1 MMTRL
6 ALRSLANRRV
16 TALLT
21 LLSLTISILL
31 LLGVDHLR
39 QQARDNFAQAVSGT
53 DLIVGARTGPVNL
66 LLYSVFHIGNPNNN
80 ISWDSWQQL
89 ENSRDVA
96 WAIPISL
103 GDSHAGFRVIGTST
117 AMFEHFRY
125 SRERALEFSQGEAF
139 DDLYQVVLG
148 ARVAEALSYQPG
160 DEIVISHGTGA
171 VSFADHDDKPFT
183 VTGILRPT
191 GTPMDKSLLTSL
203 ESIEAIHIGWQQGSL
218 VPGLGASA
226 EATRQMDLQPQS
238 ITAGF
243 IGLNSRMATFGV
255 QRMINDYP
263 GEALSAIL
271 PGVALSELW
280 STLGNFENLLRILS
294 MLVLLAALMGM
305 ATMLLASLNERRRE
319 LAILRAVGARPWYLL
334 LLIQLEAL
342 MISLAAFLLGWLLL
356 NASIQI
362 LEPWLVNRWGV
373 FIEPLGAQA
382 GLLGKLGLFLGSALL
397 AGLLPALAAYRKSLA
412 DGLVVKT

>member
-39 QQARDNFAQAVSGT
+39 QQARNNFAQAVSGT

-89 ENSRDVA
+89 ANSRDVA

-103 GDSHAGFRVIGTST
+103 GDSHTGFRVIGTST

-148 ARVAEALSYQPG
+148 ARVAEALGYQPG

-171 VSFADHDDKPFT
+171 ISFADHDDKPFT

-226 EATRQMDLQPQS
+226 EATRQMDLQPES

-382 GLLGKLGLFLGSALL
+382 GVLGKLGLFLGSALL

>member
-1 MMTRL
+1 MIFKL
-6 ALRSLANRRV
+6 AWHSLLNRRV

-21 LLSLTISILL
+21 LLSLTISIML

-39 QQARDNFAQAVSGT
+39 QQARDNFSQAVSGT

-80 ISWDSWQQL
+80 VSWETWQQL
-89 ENSRDVA
+89 ANSRDIA

-117 AMFEHFRY
+117 DMFEHFRY
-125 SRERALEFSQGEAF
+125 SRDRELQLNEGQAF

-148 ARVAEALSYQPG
+148 SRVAEQLNYRVG
-160 DEIVISHGTGA
+160 DSIVISHGTGA

-183 VTGILRPT
+183 VTGILEPT
-191 GTPMDKSLLTSL
+191 GTPLDKSLLTSL
-203 ESIEAIHIGWQQGSL
+203 ESIEAIHLGWQQGSM

-226 EATRQMDLQPQS
+226 EETRNMDLQPAS

-243 IGLNSRMATFGV
+243 IGLNSRMATFGI
-255 QRMINDYP
+255 QRMINEYP
-263 GEALSAIL
+263 GEALTAIL

-280 STLGNFENLLRILS
+280 STLGNFENLLRIMSL
-294 MLVLLAALMGM
+294 MVLIAALVGM

-319 LAILRAVGARPWYLL
+319 LAILRAVGARPALLL
-334 LLIQLEAL
+334 LLIELEAL
-342 MISLAAFLLGWLLL
+342 TIALAAFLLGWLLL
-356 NASIQI
+356 NGSIAL
-362 LEPWLVNRWGV
+362 LEPWLVSRWGV
-373 FIEPLGAQA
+373 FIDPLGLQS
-382 GLLGKLGLFLGSALL
+382 GLWLKLGLFLSAALV
-397 AGLLPALAAYRKSLA
+397 AGLIPALTAYFKSLA
-412 DGLVVKT
+412 DGLVVRN

>member
-1 MMTRL
+1 MIARL
-6 ALRSLANRRV
+6 AWQSLANRKT

-21 LLSLTISILL
+21 LLSLTISMLL

-39 QQARDNFAQAVSGT
+39 QQARDNFSQAVSGT

-80 ISWDSWQQL
+80 ISWESWQQL
-89 ENSRDVA
+89 ANSRDVA

-125 SRERALEFSQGEAF
+125 SRDRSLEFTAGERF
-139 DDLYQVVLG
+139 NDLYEVVLG
-148 ARVAEALSYQPG
+148 AHVARALGYQTG
-160 DEIVISHGTGA
+160 EQIVISHGTGA
-171 VSFADHDDKPFT
+171 VSFADHDDKPFV
-183 VTGILRPT
+183 VTGILQPT
-191 GTPMDKSLLTSL
+191 GTPLDKSLLTSL
-203 ESIEAIHIGWQQGSL
+203 ESIEAIHVGWQQGSL
-218 VPGLGASA
+218 IPGLGASA
-226 EATRQMDLQPQS
+226 EETRQMDLQPQS

-255 QRMINDYP
+255 QRMVNQYQ
-263 GEALSAIL
+263 GEALTAIL

-280 STLGNFENLLRILS
+280 TTLGNFENLLRILS
-294 MLVLLAALMGM
+294 IMVLLAALIGM

-334 LLIQLEAL
+334 ALIELEAL
-342 MISLAAFLLGWLLL
+342 MVALAAFLLGWLLL
-356 NASIQI
+356 NGSIQL
-362 LEPWLVNRWGV
+362 LEPWLINRWGV
-373 FIEPLGAQA
+373 FIEPLAAGPDVFTKM
-382 GLLGKLGLFLGSALL
+382 GLLLGAALL

-412 DGLVVKT
+412 DGLVVRS